1 MICVYG
7 VCIMHVC
14 IYVCIDFHIHKHITR
29 CILMYINIVTYMQ
42 VWDACVP
49 KYMYNTSIHP
59 SKCPYICFRIASYML
74 VINNCVYVNGW
85 ICIVS
90 MLCGMYAYVVCKCAH
105 LRAYVYVCCICV
117 SRLYENCA
125 YVIYIQMN
133 SV

>member
-1 MICVYG
+1 
-7 VCIMHVC
+7 MHVYLNIC
-14 IYVCIDFHIHKHITR
+14 ITPPY
-29 CILMYINIVTYMQ
+29 
-42 VWDACVP
+42 
-49 KYMYNTSIHP
+49 IHP
-59 SKCPYICFRIASYML
+59 NVHTYALGLQGICFSSTI
-74 VINNCVYVNGW
+74 VYVNGW